1 MPADVHH
8 WLRIV
13 ATIAY
18 AGTVFWVVRMVAT
31 EWFYPRLRK
40 VALYGLGFGGTMLL
54 VVFNRAFSDA
64 VLVWLFFGLIAAFF
78 AVLTAPEDTPQ

>member
-1 MPADVHH
+1 MADDVHH
-8 WLRIV
+8 WLRV
-13 ATIAY
+13 GATLAY
-18 AGTVFWVVRMVAT
+18 AGTVFWVVRTFAT
-31 EWFYPRLRK
+31 QWIDPDLRK
-40 VALYGLGFGGTMLL
+40 LVLYGLGFGGTMLL